1 MRILADM
8 GVSASTVEALRN
20 GGHDAVHL
28 RDLGL
33 QRLPDEQI
41 LQLAAEQSRLIVTFD
56 VDFAELVALGG
67 NVLPS
72 VVLFR
77 LRNHIPGRV
86 SKILLTI
93 LGDCEEA
100 LNAGAFISVA
110 EGGYRVRRLPIGS

>member
-8 GVSASTVEALRN
+8 GVSGSTVEALRN
-20 GGHDAVHL
+20 GDHDAVHL

-41 LQLAAEQSRLIVTFD
+41 LQLAAEQGRLIVTFD
-56 VDFAELVALGG
+56 LDFAELVAVGG
-67 NVLPS
+67 TIFPS

-77 LRNHIPGRV
+77 LRNHVPDRV
-86 SKILLTI
+86 SAILLAI
-93 LGDCEEA
+93 LADCEDV

-110 EGGYRVRRLPIGS
+110 EGGYRVRRLPIGK